1 MKPNPP
7 DIGFLFQLHERLQ
20 DIEHRALEKIA
31 NLETELIQVR
41 QERDELVEVKKKAD
55 EEVSTL
61 RRVVQHHEQESKH
74 RQSMF
79 ESKMAALDT
88 TGSLPKGASSKSA
101 ENLIWNISVL
111 WNISALWNISVLRN
125 ISVLWEVK

>member
-1 MKPNPP
+1 M
-7 DIGFLFQLHERLQ
+7 HERLQ

-61 RRVVQHHEQESKH
+61 RRVVQHHEQESKN

-79 ESKMAALDT
+79 ESKIAELEHVN
-88 TGSLPKGASSKSA
+88 SLPRGSSSK
-101 ENLIWNISVL
+101 
-111 WNISALWNISVLRN
+111 
-125 ISVLWEVK
+125 